1 MTSEAADTT
10 TIQEALD
17 MYVRS
22 LKSGSRSK
30 GKSSSAKPIDH
41 KALYE
46 FVKYFPPTACLQKLT
61 PSDIGQYAEKVNGTG
76 TTPGATAQLQA
87 VKDFLA
93 YAKKN
98 EGLTEENLARYVRI
112 RKARSRAGATVVST
126 ESQTIE
132 LTSEGH
138 AQLVSQRERLVQ
150 ESESLVEEIR
160 RARAD
165 GDVTE
170 NSPLDAAREEQG
182 RVEARIQEITST
194 LDKSVHHS
202 RGTNPRQ
209 KSGEDRRARRGEGP
223 EQQSRPEDLY
233 ACEQDGS
240 QPPGLSNIRRF
251 ADGQGTARQACRAEI
266 AGRYAARQAELR
278 GCQHRVAQASCR
290 AEYAIRMP
298 AAGVSGRFECS
309 PTLPRQFHPL
319 VPAHSHARYLITLR

>member
-22 LKSGSRSK
+22 IKSGSRSK

-194 LDKSVHHS
+194 LDKSVIIVEGQTRDRKVVKIGARVEVKDLNSS
-202 RGTNPRQ
+202 RDPKIYTLVNRTEANPLDYRISDDSPMGKALLGKRVGQ
-209 KSGEDRRARRGEGP
+209 KLQVDTPRGK
-223 EQQSRPEDLY
+223 QSYEVV
-233 ACEQDGS
+233 S
-240 QPPGLSNIRRF
+240 
-251 ADGQGTARQACRAEI
+251 I
-266 AGRYAARQAELR
+266 A
-278 GCQHRVAQASCR
+278 
-290 AEYAIRMP
+290 
-298 AAGVSGRFECS
+298 
-309 PTLPRQFHPL
+309 
-319 VPAHSHARYLITLR
+319 

>member
-194 LDKSVHHS
+194 LDKSVIIVEGQTRDRKVVKIGARVEVKDLNSS
-202 RGTNPRQ
+202 RDPKIYTLVNRTEANPLDYRISDDSPMGKALLGKRVGQ
-209 KSGEDRRARRGEGP
+209 KLQVDTPRGK
-223 EQQSRPEDLY
+223 QSYEVV
-233 ACEQDGS
+233 S
-240 QPPGLSNIRRF
+240 
-251 ADGQGTARQACRAEI
+251 I
-266 AGRYAARQAELR
+266 A
-278 GCQHRVAQASCR
+278 
-290 AEYAIRMP
+290 
-298 AAGVSGRFECS
+298 
-309 PTLPRQFHPL
+309 
-319 VPAHSHARYLITLR
+319 

>member
-194 LDKSVHHS
+194 LDKSVIIVEGQT
-202 RGTNPRQ
+202 R
-209 KSGEDRRARRGEGP
+209 DRKVVKIGARVEVK
-223 EQQSRPEDLY
+223 DL
-233 ACEQDGS
+233 
-240 QPPGLSNIRRF
+240 N
-251 ADGQGTARQACRAEI
+251 
-266 AGRYAARQAELR
+266 
-278 GCQHRVAQASCR
+278 
-290 AEYAIRMP
+290 
-298 AAGVSGRFECS
+298 SGRDPKVYTLVNRTEANPLDYRISDDS
-309 PTLPRQFHPL
+309 PMGKALLGKRVGQKLQVDTPRGKQSYE
-319 VPAHSHARYLITLR
+319 VVSIA

>member
-30 GKSSSAKPIDH
+30 GKSSGAKPIDH

-138 AQLVSQRERLVQ
+138 AQLVSQREKLVQ

-194 LDKSVHHS
+194 LDKSVIIVEGQT
-202 RGTNPRQ
+202 R
-209 KSGEDRRARRGEGP
+209 DRKVVKIGARVEVK
-223 EQQSRPEDLY
+223 DL
-233 ACEQDGS
+233 
-240 QPPGLSNIRRF
+240 N
-251 ADGQGTARQACRAEI
+251 
-266 AGRYAARQAELR
+266 
-278 GCQHRVAQASCR
+278 
-290 AEYAIRMP
+290 
-298 AAGVSGRFECS
+298 SGRDPKVYTLVNRTEANPLDYRISDDS
-309 PTLPRQFHPL
+309 PMGKALLGKRVGQKLQVDTPRGKQSYE
-319 VPAHSHARYLITLR
+319 VVSIA

>member
-194 LDKSVHHS
+194 LDKSVIIVEGQTRDRKVVKIGARVEVKDLNSS
-202 RGTNPRQ
+202 RDPKIYTLVNRTEANPLDYRISDDSPMGKALLGKRVGQ
-209 KSGEDRRARRGEGP
+209 KLNVDTPRGK
-223 EQQSRPEDLY
+223 QSYEVV
-233 ACEQDGS
+233 S
-240 QPPGLSNIRRF
+240 
-251 ADGQGTARQACRAEI
+251 I
-266 AGRYAARQAELR
+266 A
-278 GCQHRVAQASCR
+278 
-290 AEYAIRMP
+290 
-298 AAGVSGRFECS
+298 
-309 PTLPRQFHPL
+309 
-319 VPAHSHARYLITLR
+319 

>member
-194 LDKSVHHS
+194 LDKSVIIVEGQTRDRKVVKIGARVEVKDLNSS
-202 RGTNPRQ
+202 RDPKVYTLVNRTEANPLDYRISDDSPMGKALLGKRVGQ
-209 KSGEDRRARRGEGP
+209 KLQVDTPRGK
-223 EQQSRPEDLY
+223 QSYEVV
-233 ACEQDGS
+233 S
-240 QPPGLSNIRRF
+240 
-251 ADGQGTARQACRAEI
+251 I
-266 AGRYAARQAELR
+266 A
-278 GCQHRVAQASCR
+278 
-290 AEYAIRMP
+290 
-298 AAGVSGRFECS
+298 
-309 PTLPRQFHPL
+309 
-319 VPAHSHARYLITLR
+319 

>member
-194 LDKSVHHS
+194 LDKSVIIVEGQT
-202 RGTNPRQ
+202 R
-209 KSGEDRRARRGEGP
+209 DRKVVKIGARVEVK
-223 EQQSRPEDLY
+223 DL
-233 ACEQDGS
+233 
-240 QPPGLSNIRRF
+240 N
-251 ADGQGTARQACRAEI
+251 
-266 AGRYAARQAELR
+266 
-278 GCQHRVAQASCR
+278 
-290 AEYAIRMP
+290 
-298 AAGVSGRFECS
+298 SGRDPKIYTLVNRTEANPLDYRISDDS
-309 PTLPRQFHPL
+309 PMGKALLGKRVGQKLQVDTPRGKQSYE
-319 VPAHSHARYLITLR
+319 VVSIA

>member
-1 MTSEAADTT
+1 MTLGAPDTT

-22 LKSGSRSK
+22 LKTGGKSK
-30 GKSSSAKPIDH
+30 GKSSSVKPIDH
-41 KALYE
+41 KALYQ
-46 FVKYFPPTACLQKLT
+46 FVQYFSPDTSLQKLT
-61 PSDIGQYAEKVNGTG
+61 PSDIGTYAESVNGTG

-112 RKARSRAGATVVST
+112 RKARSRTGATVVSS
-126 ESQTIE
+126 ESQPIE

-138 AQLVSQRERLVQ
+138 AQLVLQREKLVQ

-182 RVEARIQEITST
+182 RVEARIQEITVT
-194 LDKSVHHS
+194 LEKSVII
-202 RGTNPRQ
+202 
-209 KSGEDRRARRGEGP
+209 EEG
-223 EQQSRPEDLY
+223 QSRDSKVVKIGARVEVKDLSGDRGPVEY
-233 ACEQDGS
+233 TLVNKTEAD
-240 QPPGLSNIRRF
+240 PLKRRISDDSPMGK
-251 ADGQGTARQACRAEI
+251 ALLGKRAGQKLLVETPRGKQNYEVISI
-266 AGRYAARQAELR
+266 A
-278 GCQHRVAQASCR
+278 
-290 AEYAIRMP
+290 
-298 AAGVSGRFECS
+298 
-309 PTLPRQFHPL
+309 
-319 VPAHSHARYLITLR
+319 

>member
-138 AQLVSQRERLVQ
+138 AQLVSQREKLVQ

-194 LDKSVHHS
+194 LDKSVIIVEGQTRDRKVVKIGARVEVKDLNSS
-202 RGTNPRQ
+202 RDPKVYTLVNRTEANPLDYRISDDSPMGKALLGKRVGQ
-209 KSGEDRRARRGEGP
+209 KLQVDTPRGK
-223 EQQSRPEDLY
+223 QSYEVV
-233 ACEQDGS
+233 S
-240 QPPGLSNIRRF
+240 
-251 ADGQGTARQACRAEI
+251 I
-266 AGRYAARQAELR
+266 A
-278 GCQHRVAQASCR
+278 
-290 AEYAIRMP
+290 
-298 AAGVSGRFECS
+298 
-309 PTLPRQFHPL
+309 
-319 VPAHSHARYLITLR
+319 

>member
-1 MTSEAADTT
+1 LTSEAADTT

-194 LDKSVHHS
+194 LDKSVIIVEGQTRDRKVVKIGARVEVKDLNSS
-202 RGTNPRQ
+202 RDPKIYTLVNRTEANPLDYRISDDSPMGKALLGKRVGQ
-209 KSGEDRRARRGEGP
+209 KLQVDTPRGK
-223 EQQSRPEDLY
+223 QSYEVV
-233 ACEQDGS
+233 S
-240 QPPGLSNIRRF
+240 
-251 ADGQGTARQACRAEI
+251 I
-266 AGRYAARQAELR
+266 A
-278 GCQHRVAQASCR
+278 
-290 AEYAIRMP
+290 
-298 AAGVSGRFECS
+298 
-309 PTLPRQFHPL
+309 
-319 VPAHSHARYLITLR
+319 